1 MPPKRRTGG
10 PSSPQNR
17 RPKIAGSA
25 RSLNV
30 PAGTSDSDPV
40 EPTIEQPEAA
50 TPEAAAP
57 EAVTPEAVTP
67 EAATP
72 ESAKPNLAKAQ
83 ASSAEPAKSE
93 SDDPESTPAPDLTK
107 PAKTVAEEPKA
118 ASEESKAPAAPET
131 DAGESATTSPPSRA
145 GWRLVAILGAA
156 AVVVAILAGVAFFK
170 VGAKTDDIAWVDEG
184 ATAEVLRVTP
194 SALAAVFTFSPDT
207 FDADFDK
214 GVQGLNQSMRD
225 QLTQYKDTQKAGVE
239 QTQTA
244 TTADVPLIGITRL
257 EKDRAQLLAQLNVSS
272 TQNGVAADSRSG
284 MVIVSLEKQDGNWL
298 ISEIRD
304 Q

>member
-1 MPPKRRTGG
+1 MKPEVAKPEVAKPEVAKPTLTKAESGDIEPPKTETD
-10 PSSPQNR
+10 
-17 RPKIAGSA
+17 A
-25 RSLNV
+25 
-30 PAGTSDSDPV
+30 
-40 EPTIEQPEAA
+40 
-50 TPEAAAP
+50 
-57 EAVTPEAVTP
+57 
-67 EAATP
+67 
-72 ESAKPNLAKAQ
+72 
-83 ASSAEPAKSE
+83 
-93 SDDPESTPAPDLTK
+93 PESTPGPDLTK
-107 PAKTVAEEPKA
+107 PAKTVADEPKA
-118 ASEESKAPAAPET
+118 PATPET
-131 DAGESATTSPPSRA
+131 GAGESATTPTQSKA

-156 AVVVAILAGVAFFK
+156 AVIVAILAGIAFFK

>member
-40 EPTIEQPEAA
+40 EPTIEQPEEE
-50 TPEAAAP
+50 TQ
-57 EAVTPEAVTP
+57 EAVKPEV
-67 EAATP
+67 
-72 ESAKPNLAKAQ
+72 AKPTLTKAE
-83 ASSAEPAKSE
+83 SGDIEPPKTETDA
-93 SDDPESTPAPDLTK
+93 PESTPGPDLTK
-107 PAKTVAEEPKA
+107 PAKTVADEPKA
-118 ASEESKAPAAPET
+118 PATPET
-131 DAGESATTSPPSRA
+131 GAGESATTPTQSKA

-156 AVVVAILAGVAFFK
+156 AVIVAILAGIAFFK

-239 QTQTA
+239 QTRTA

>member
-1 MPPKRRTGG
+1 MKPEVAKPTLTKAESGEIEPPKTETD
-10 PSSPQNR
+10 
-17 RPKIAGSA
+17 A
-25 RSLNV
+25 
-30 PAGTSDSDPV
+30 
-40 EPTIEQPEAA
+40 
-50 TPEAAAP
+50 
-57 EAVTPEAVTP
+57 
-67 EAATP
+67 
-72 ESAKPNLAKAQ
+72 
-83 ASSAEPAKSE
+83 
-93 SDDPESTPAPDLTK
+93 PESTPGPDLTK
-107 PAKTVAEEPKA
+107 PAKTVADEPKA
-118 ASEESKAPAAPET
+118 PATPET
-131 DAGESATTSPPSRA
+131 GAGESATTPTQSKA

-156 AVVVAILAGVAFFK
+156 AVIVAILAGIAFFK

-257 EKDRAQLLAQLNVSS
+257 EEGPGAVARPTERQLDAERCGGRLSLRNGHRESGEAGRKLADLGDSRPVARRFATSSTCAPARRSGSTHDVGPDFSYVTPLLATLP
-272 TQNGVAADSRSG
+272 VAVFECASRMFECCDTRS
-284 MVIVSLEKQDGNWL
+284 
-298 ISEIRD
+298 RP
-304 Q
+304 

>member
-40 EPTIEQPEAA
+40 EPTIEQPEEE
-50 TPEAAAP
+50 TQEAVKP
-57 EAVTPEAVTP
+57 EAVKPEV
-67 EAATP
+67 
-72 ESAKPNLAKAQ
+72 AKPKVAKPTLTK
-83 ASSAEPAKSE
+83 AESGDIEPPKTETDA
-93 SDDPESTPAPDLTK
+93 PESTPGPDLTK
-107 PAKTVAEEPKA
+107 PAKTVADEPKA
-118 ASEESKAPAAPET
+118 PATPET
-131 DAGESATTSPPSRA
+131 GAGESATTATQSKT

-156 AVVVAILAGVAFFK
+156 AVIVAILAGIAFFK

>member
-40 EPTIEQPEAA
+40 EPTIEQPEEE
-50 TPEAAAP
+50 TQ
-57 EAVTPEAVTP
+57 EAVKPEV
-67 EAATP
+67 
-72 ESAKPNLAKAQ
+72 AKPEVAKPTLTK
-83 ASSAEPAKSE
+83 AESGDIEPPKTETYA
-93 SDDPESTPAPDLTK
+93 PESTPGPDLTK
-107 PAKTVAEEPKA
+107 PAKTVADEPKA
-118 ASEESKAPAAPET
+118 PATPET
-131 DAGESATTSPPSRA
+131 GAGESATTPTQSKP

-156 AVVVAILAGVAFFK
+156 AVIVAILAGIAFFK

-194 SALAAVFTFSPDT
+194 SAVAAVFTFSPDT

>member
-40 EPTIEQPEAA
+40 EPTIEQPEEE
-50 TPEAAAP
+50 TQEAVKP
-57 EAVTPEAVTP
+57 EAVKPEV
-67 EAATP
+67 
-72 ESAKPNLAKAQ
+72 AKPKVAKPTLTK
-83 ASSAEPAKSE
+83 AESGDIEPSKTETDA
-93 SDDPESTPAPDLTK
+93 PESTPGPDLTK
-107 PAKTVAEEPKA
+107 PAKTVADEPKA
-118 ASEESKAPAAPET
+118 PATPET
-131 DAGESATTSPPSRA
+131 GAGESATTPTQSKA

-156 AVVVAILAGVAFFK
+156 AVIVAILAGIAFFK

>member
-40 EPTIEQPEAA
+40 EPTIEQPEEE
-50 TPEAAAP
+50 TQ
-57 EAVTPEAVTP
+57 EAVKPEV
-67 EAATP
+67 
-72 ESAKPNLAKAQ
+72 AKPKVAKPTLTK
-83 ASSAEPAKSE
+83 AESGDIEPPKTETDA
-93 SDDPESTPAPDLTK
+93 PESTPGPDLTK
-107 PAKTVAEEPKA
+107 PAKTVADEPKA
-118 ASEESKAPAAPET
+118 PATPET
-131 DAGESATTSPPSRA
+131 GAGESATTATQSKT

-156 AVVVAILAGVAFFK
+156 AVIVAILAGIAFFK

>member
-30 PAGTSDSDPV
+30 PAGTSDSDSV
-40 EPTIEQPEAA
+40 EPTIEKPEEETQEAVKPEAA
-50 TPEAAAP
+50 
-57 EAVTPEAVTP
+57 
-67 EAATP
+67 
-72 ESAKPNLAKAQ
+72 KPTLAKAE
-83 ASSAEPAKSE
+83 SGDAEPPKAE
-93 SDDPESTPAPDLTK
+93 TDAPESTPGPDLTK
-107 PAKTVAEEPKA
+107 PVKTAADEPKVA
-118 ASEESKAPAAPET
+118 AGEAEGAAPT
-131 DAGESATTSPPSRA
+131 APQADAGESPATSTLPKGS
-145 GWRLVAILGAA
+145 WRLVAILGAA
-156 AVVVAILAGVAFFK
+156 AVIVAIVAGIAFFK

>member
-17 RPKIAGSA
+17 RPKIAGSS

-30 PAGTSDSDPV
+30 PAGTSDSDPA
-40 EPTIEQPEAA
+40 EPPVEQPDE
-50 TPEAAAP
+50 
-57 EAVTPEAVTP
+57 VTPEAGSQ
-67 EAATP
+67 EAVKPTLSKA
-72 ESAKPNLAKAQ
+72 ESGE
-83 ASSAEPAKSE
+83 AEPPKTETDA
-93 SDDPESTPAPDLTK
+93 PESTPGPDLTK
-107 PAKTVAEEPKA
+107 PTKTVADEPKA
-118 ASEESKAPAAPET
+118 ASEESKAPAATTAPQA
-131 DAGESATTSPPSRA
+131 DAGESPATSTQPKGS
-145 GWRLVAILGAA
+145 WRLVAILGAA
-156 AVVVAILAGVAFFK
+156 AVIVAIVAGIAFFK

>member
-40 EPTIEQPEAA
+40 EPTIEQPEEE
-50 TPEAAAP
+50 TQ
-57 EAVTPEAVTP
+57 EAVKPEV
-67 EAATP
+67 
-72 ESAKPNLAKAQ
+72 AKPEVAKPTLTK
-83 ASSAEPAKSE
+83 AESGDIEPPKTETDA
-93 SDDPESTPAPDLTK
+93 PESTPGPDLTK
-107 PAKTVAEEPKA
+107 PAKTDADEPKA
-118 ASEESKAPAAPET
+118 PATPEMG
-131 DAGESATTSPPSRA
+131 AGESATTPTQSKA

-156 AVVVAILAGVAFFK
+156 AVIVAILAGIAFFK

>member
-40 EPTIEQPEAA
+40 EPTIEQPEEE
-50 TPEAAAP
+50 TQ
-57 EAVTPEAVTP
+57 EAVKPKV
-67 EAATP
+67 
-72 ESAKPNLAKAQ
+72 AKPTLTKAE
-83 ASSAEPAKSE
+83 SGDIEPSKTETDA
-93 SDDPESTPAPDLTK
+93 PESTPGPDLTK
-107 PAKTVAEEPKA
+107 PAKTVADEPKA
-118 ASEESKAPAAPET
+118 PATPET
-131 DAGESATTSPPSRA
+131 GARESATTPTQSKA

-156 AVVVAILAGVAFFK
+156 AVIVAILAGIAFFK

-225 QLTQYKDTQKAGVE
+225 QLTKYKDTQKAGVE

>member
-30 PAGTSDSDPV
+30 PAGTSDSDSV
-40 EPTIEQPEAA
+40 EPTIEKPEEETQEAVKPEAA
-50 TPEAAAP
+50 KPEAA
-57 EAVTPEAVTP
+57 
-67 EAATP
+67 
-72 ESAKPNLAKAQ
+72 KPTLAKAE
-83 ASSAEPAKSE
+83 SGDAEPPKPETDA
-93 SDDPESTPAPDLTK
+93 PESTPGPDLTK
-107 PAKTVAEEPKA
+107 PVKTAADEPKVA
-118 ASEESKAPAAPET
+118 AGEAEGAAPT
-131 DAGESATTSPPSRA
+131 APQADAGESPATSTQPKGS
-145 GWRLVAILGAA
+145 WRLVAILGAA
-156 AVVVAILAGVAFFK
+156 AVIVAIVAGIAFFK

>member
-40 EPTIEQPEAA
+40 EPTIEQPEEE
-50 TPEAAAP
+50 TQEAVKP
-57 EAVTPEAVTP
+57 EAVKPEV
-67 EAATP
+67 
-72 ESAKPNLAKAQ
+72 AKPKVAKPTLTK
-83 ASSAEPAKSE
+83 AESGDIEPPKTETDA
-93 SDDPESTPAPDLTK
+93 PESTPGPDLTK
-107 PAKTVAEEPKA
+107 PAKTVADEPKP
-118 ASEESKAPAAPET
+118 PATPET
-131 DAGESATTSPPSRA
+131 GAAESATTPTQSKA

-156 AVVVAILAGVAFFK
+156 AVIVAILAGIAFFK

-239 QTQTA
+239 QTRTA

>member
-40 EPTIEQPEAA
+40 EPTIEQPEEE
-50 TPEAAAP
+50 TQEAVKP
-57 EAVTPEAVTP
+57 EAVKPEV
-67 EAATP
+67 
-72 ESAKPNLAKAQ
+72 AKPKVAKPTLTK
-83 ASSAEPAKSE
+83 AESGDIEPPKTETDA
-93 SDDPESTPAPDLTK
+93 PESTPGPDLTK
-107 PAKTVAEEPKA
+107 PAKTVADEPKP
-118 ASEESKAPAAPET
+118 PATPET
-131 DAGESATTSPPSRA
+131 GAAESATTATQSKA

-156 AVVVAILAGVAFFK
+156 AVIVAILAGIAFFK

>member
-50 TPEAAAP
+50 TPEAA
-57 EAVTPEAVTP
+57 TP
-67 EAATP
+67 EAAAPDSVTP
-72 ESAKPNLAKAQ
+72 ESAKPNLTKAQ
-83 ASSAEPAKSE
+83 ASGAEPAKFE
-93 SDDPESTPAPDLTK
+93 SDAPESDAPESTPGPDLTK
-107 PAKTVAEEPKA
+107 PAKTVAAEPKA
-118 ASEESKAPAAPET
+118 ATEESKAPAAPEA

-156 AVVVAILAGVAFFK
+156 AVIVAILAGIAFFK
-170 VGAKTDDIAWVDEG
+170 VGAKTDDSAWVDEG

>member
-40 EPTIEQPEAA
+40 EPTIEQPEEE
-50 TPEAAAP
+50 TQ
-57 EAVTPEAVTP
+57 EAVKPEV
-67 EAATP
+67 
-72 ESAKPNLAKAQ
+72 AKPEVAKPTLTK
-83 ASSAEPAKSE
+83 AESGDIEPPKTETDA
-93 SDDPESTPAPDLTK
+93 PESTPGPDLTK
-107 PAKTVAEEPKA
+107 PAKTVADEPKA
-118 ASEESKAPAAPET
+118 PATPET
-131 DAGESATTSPPSRA
+131 GAAESATTATQSKA

-156 AVVVAILAGVAFFK
+156 AVIVAILAGIAFFK

>member
-40 EPTIEQPEAA
+40 EPTIEQPEEE
-50 TPEAAAP
+50 TQ
-57 EAVTPEAVTP
+57 EAVKPEV
-67 EAATP
+67 
-72 ESAKPNLAKAQ
+72 AKPEV
-83 ASSAEPAKSE
+83 AEPTLTKAE
-93 SDDPESTPAPDLTK
+93 SGDIEPPKTETDAPESTPGPDLTK
-107 PAKTVAEEPKA
+107 PAKTVADEPKA
-118 ASEESKAPAAPET
+118 PATPET
-131 DAGESATTSPPSRA
+131 GAGESATTATQSKA

-156 AVVVAILAGVAFFK
+156 AVIVAVLAGIAFFK
-170 VGAKTDDIAWVDEG
+170 IGAKTDDIAWVDEG

>member
-40 EPTIEQPEAA
+40 EPTIEQPEEE
-50 TPEAAAP
+50 TQ
-57 EAVTPEAVTP
+57 EAVKPEV
-67 EAATP
+67 
-72 ESAKPNLAKAQ
+72 AKPEVAKPTLTK
-83 ASSAEPAKSE
+83 AESGDIEPSKTETDA
-93 SDDPESTPAPDLTK
+93 PESTPGLDLTK
-107 PAKTVAEEPKA
+107 PAKTVADEPKA
-118 ASEESKAPAAPET
+118 PATPET
-131 DAGESATTSPPSRA
+131 SAGESATTATQTKA

-156 AVVVAILAGVAFFK
+156 AVIVAILAGIAFFK

>member
-40 EPTIEQPEAA
+40 EPTIEQPEEE
-50 TPEAAAP
+50 TQ
-57 EAVTPEAVTP
+57 EAVKPEV
-67 EAATP
+67 
-72 ESAKPNLAKAQ
+72 AKPEVAKPTLTK
-83 ASSAEPAKSE
+83 AESGDIEPPKTETDA
-93 SDDPESTPAPDLTK
+93 PESTPGPDLTK
-107 PAKTVAEEPKA
+107 PAKTVADEPKV
-118 ASEESKAPAAPET
+118 PATPET
-131 DAGESATTSPPSRA
+131 DAGESATTSPPSKA
-145 GWRLVAILGAA
+145 AWRLVAILGAA
-156 AVVVAILAGVAFFK
+156 AVIVAILAGIAFFK

>member
-40 EPTIEQPEAA
+40 EPTIEQPEAVTPEVA
-50 TPEAAAP
+50 TPEPATR
-57 EAVTPEAVTP
+57 EA
-67 EAATP
+67 
-72 ESAKPNLAKAQ
+72 AKPNLMKAQ
-83 ASSAEPAKSE
+83 ASGAEPSKPE
-93 SDDPESTPAPDLTK
+93 SDAPESTPGPDLTK
-107 PAKTVAEEPKA
+107 SAKTVADEPKTT
-118 ASEESKAPAAPET
+118 APAAPET
-131 DAGESATTSPPSRA
+131 DAGESATTSPPSQA

-244 TTADVPLIGITRL
+244 TTADVPLIGVTRL

>member
-40 EPTIEQPEAA
+40 EPTIEQPEEE
-50 TPEAAAP
+50 TQ
-57 EAVTPEAVTP
+57 EAVKPEV
-67 EAATP
+67 
-72 ESAKPNLAKAQ
+72 AKPKVAKPTLTK
-83 ASSAEPAKSE
+83 AESGDIEPSKAE
-93 SDDPESTPAPDLTK
+93 TDAPESTPGPDLTK
-107 PAKTVAEEPKA
+107 AAKTVADEPKA
-118 ASEESKAPAAPET
+118 PATPET
-131 DAGESATTSPPSRA
+131 GAGESATTPTQSKA

-156 AVVVAILAGVAFFK
+156 AVIVAILAGIAFFK

>member
-40 EPTIEQPEAA
+40 EPTIEQPEEE
-50 TPEAAAP
+50 TQ
-57 EAVTPEAVTP
+57 EAVKPEV
-67 EAATP
+67 
-72 ESAKPNLAKAQ
+72 AKPEVAKPTLTK
-83 ASSAEPAKSE
+83 AESGDIEPPKTETDA
-93 SDDPESTPAPDLTK
+93 PESTPGPDLTK
-107 PAKTVAEEPKA
+107 PAKTVADEPKA
-118 ASEESKAPAAPET
+118 PATPET
-131 DAGESATTSPPSRA
+131 GAGESATTPTQSTA

-156 AVVVAILAGVAFFK
+156 AVIVAILAGIAFFK

>member
-40 EPTIEQPEAA
+40 EPTIEQPEEE
-50 TPEAAAP
+50 TQ
-57 EAVTPEAVTP
+57 EAVKPEV
-67 EAATP
+67 
-72 ESAKPNLAKAQ
+72 AKPKV
-83 ASSAEPAKSE
+83 AEPTLTKAE
-93 SDDPESTPAPDLTK
+93 SGDIEPKTETDAPESTPGPDLTK
-107 PAKTVAEEPKA
+107 PAKTVADEPKA
-118 ASEESKAPAAPET
+118 PATPET
-131 DAGESATTSPPSRA
+131 GAGESATTPTQSKA

-156 AVVVAILAGVAFFK
+156 AVIVAILAGIAFFK

>member
-30 PAGTSDSDPV
+30 PAGTSDSDSV
-40 EPTIEQPEAA
+40 EPTIEKPEEE
-50 TPEAAAP
+50 TQ
-57 EAVTPEAVTP
+57 EAVTS
-67 EAATP
+67 EAA
-72 ESAKPNLAKAQ
+72 KPTLAKAE
-83 ASSAEPAKSE
+83 SGDAEPPKPEIDA
-93 SDDPESTPAPDLTK
+93 PESTPGPDLTK
-107 PAKTVAEEPKA
+107 PVNTAADEPKVA
-118 ASEESKAPAAPET
+118 AGEAEGAAPT
-131 DAGESATTSPPSRA
+131 APQADAGESPATSTQPKGS
-145 GWRLVAILGAA
+145 WRLVAILGAA
-156 AVVVAILAGVAFFK
+156 AVIVAIVAGIAFFK

>member
-40 EPTIEQPEAA
+40 EPTIEQPEEE
-50 TPEAAAP
+50 TQEAVKP
-57 EAVTPEAVTP
+57 EAVKPKV
-67 EAATP
+67 
-72 ESAKPNLAKAQ
+72 AKPTLTKAE
-83 ASSAEPAKSE
+83 SGDIEPPKTETDA
-93 SDDPESTPAPDLTK
+93 PESTPGPDLTK
-107 PAKTVAEEPKA
+107 PAKTVADEPKP
-118 ASEESKAPAAPET
+118 PATPET
-131 DAGESATTSPPSRA
+131 GAAESATTATQSKA

-156 AVVVAILAGVAFFK
+156 AVIVAILAGIAFFK

>member
-1 MPPKRRTGG
+1 M
-10 PSSPQNR
+10 
-17 RPKIAGSA
+17 
-25 RSLNV
+25 
-30 PAGTSDSDPV
+30 
-40 EPTIEQPEAA
+40 
-50 TPEAAAP
+50 
-57 EAVTPEAVTP
+57 
-67 EAATP
+67 
-72 ESAKPNLAKAQ
+72 
-83 ASSAEPAKSE
+83 
-93 SDDPESTPAPDLTK
+93 
-107 PAKTVAEEPKA
+107 
-118 ASEESKAPAAPET
+118 
-131 DAGESATTSPPSRA
+131 
-145 GWRLVAILGAA
+145 
-156 AVVVAILAGVAFFK
+156 
-170 VGAKTDDIAWVDEG
+170 DEG

>member
-10 PSSPQNR
+10 PSSAQNR

-40 EPTIEQPEAA
+40 EPTIEQPEEE
-50 TPEAAAP
+50 TQ
-57 EAVTPEAVTP
+57 EAVKPEV
-67 EAATP
+67 
-72 ESAKPNLAKAQ
+72 AKPTLTKAE
-83 ASSAEPAKSE
+83 SGDIEPPKTETDA
-93 SDDPESTPAPDLTK
+93 PESTPGPDLTK
-107 PAKTVAEEPKA
+107 PAKTVADEPKA
-118 ASEESKAPAAPET
+118 PATSET
-131 DAGESATTSPPSRA
+131 GAGESATTPTQSKA

-156 AVVVAILAGVAFFK
+156 AVIVAILAGIAFFK

-284 MVIVSLEKQDGNWL
+284 MVIVSLEK
-298 ISEIRD
+298 
-304 Q
+304 

>member
-40 EPTIEQPEAA
+40 EPTIEQPEEE
-50 TPEAAAP
+50 TQEAVKP
-57 EAVTPEAVTP
+57 EAVKPEV
-67 EAATP
+67 
-72 ESAKPNLAKAQ
+72 AKPKVAKPTLTK
-83 ASSAEPAKSE
+83 AESGDIEPPKTETDA
-93 SDDPESTPAPDLTK
+93 PESTPGPDLTK
-107 PAKTVAEEPKA
+107 PAKTVADEPKA
-118 ASEESKAPAAPET
+118 PATPET
-131 DAGESATTSPPSRA
+131 GAGESATIPTQSKA

-156 AVVVAILAGVAFFK
+156 AVIVAILAGIAFFK

>member
-40 EPTIEQPEAA
+40 EPTIEQPEEE
-50 TPEAAAP
+50 TQEAVKP
-57 EAVTPEAVTP
+57 EAVKPEV
-67 EAATP
+67 
-72 ESAKPNLAKAQ
+72 AKPKVAKPTLTK
-83 ASSAEPAKSE
+83 AESGDIEPPKTETDA
-93 SDDPESTPAPDLTK
+93 PESTPGPDLTK
-107 PAKTVAEEPKA
+107 PAKTVADEPKP
-118 ASEESKAPAAPET
+118 PATPET
-131 DAGESATTSPPSRA
+131 GAAESATTPTQSKA

-156 AVVVAILAGVAFFK
+156 AVIVAILAGIAFFK

>member
-40 EPTIEQPEAA
+40 EPTIEQPEEE
-50 TPEAAAP
+50 TQ
-57 EAVTPEAVTP
+57 EAVKPEV
-67 EAATP
+67 
-72 ESAKPNLAKAQ
+72 
-83 ASSAEPAKSE
+83 AEPTLTKAE
-93 SDDPESTPAPDLTK
+93 SGDIGPPKTETDAPESTPGPDLTK
-107 PAKTVAEEPKA
+107 PAKTVADEPKA
-118 ASEESKAPAAPET
+118 PATPET
-131 DAGESATTSPPSRA
+131 GAGESATTSTQSKA

-156 AVVVAILAGVAFFK
+156 AVIVAILAGIAFFK